1 MSLVAR
7 WYEGPM
13 SRELPRIATWTLA
26 ATLLAC
32 GAKDEPGMKPHSA
45 SEWPEGFVMP
55 PYDPNRLVPPQYVPP
70 PVPAPP
76 VEGDA
81 GVGPT

>member
-1 MSLVAR
+1 
-7 WYEGPM
+7 M
-13 SRELPRIATWTLA
+13 SRRRLRIATWAFGFA
-26 ATLLAC
+26 ATMVAC
-32 GAKDEPGMKPHSA
+32 GAKDESVMKPHSA

-70 PVPAPP
+70 PVLS

-81 GVGPT
+81 GVGSP